1 MDYNII
7 LNQAKNLNKEYNS
20 NEPSKKYESKMIE
33 KYNYLYK
40 NVNSIFNG
48 CLKGEMDINVLTYM
62 INQAKNIKNNKISQE
77 DASVKI
83 GEKLV
88 DTYVKPLIDKE
99 NKNI

>member
-1 MDYNII
+1 MDYNLI
-7 LNQAKNLNKEYNS
+7 LNQAEKLNKEL
-20 NEPSKKYESKMIE
+20 NEPSKKYESEMIE

-40 NVNSIFNG
+40 NVNSIFNI
-48 CLKGEMDINVLTYM
+48 CLKGDMDINVLTYM

>member
-7 LNQAKNLNKEYNS
+7 LNQAENLNKEL
-20 NEPSKKYESKMIE
+20 NEPSKKYESEMIE

-62 INQAKNIKNNKISQE
+62 INQAKNIKF
-77 DASVKI
+77 
-83 GEKLV
+83 
-88 DTYVKPLIDKE
+88 
-99 NKNI
+99 

>member
-1 MDYNII
+1 
-7 LNQAKNLNKEYNS
+7 
-20 NEPSKKYESKMIE
+20 
-33 KYNYLYK
+33 
-40 NVNSIFNG
+40 
-48 CLKGEMDINVLTYM
+48 MDINVLTYM